1 MNSVNWLL
9 IRRSLSVRIAACVML
24 FALLPHSSADA
35 EVIAVTNVRIDTRS
49 EEGVI
54 ESGSVVIRDGI
65 IESVGKEIEIP
76 DNAKVID
83 GGGATLTPGLIDS
96 QSRLWLTPTSRSD
109 TSSTAA
115 LRTVDGLDPFDQA
128 FQEVVR
134 QGVTSVAVAPADRGR
149 LGGSV
154 ALVAAG
160 PTNSVF
166 AIPSREDFEKEEAK
180 EPEAAPAKTSKPVKP
195 AVKAKP
201 VTEKAGGADKKEPTV
216 AEKRAAML
224 QRLNAAK
231 AMAAQEKKDEK
242 QPETTKK
249 DDNSK
254 GDEKKKDDEKSK
266 GGEDDEEEKIEV
278 PYSIARP
285 PVPYTIGKQGWV
297 LAADAAVQA
306 SLGIAATDG
315 RSRISEFDG
324 LKKSL
329 TDAEAYHK
337 KWDEY
342 RSWKAKQDKLPPDQR
357 AKVEAKKPM
366 TMEERR
372 AEFMKRIAA
381 MRAQRSGAT
390 PTPKPEPK
398 KEAEE
403 KKDESKSAEKKEDD
417 KKKSEKDKVVPK
429 PDFDPAKDRLRPILK
444 GEIPLR
450 ITVTDNASLKRVLEL
465 AEIADCR
472 LILVQASNLAGDALE
487 SVNWPIIAGPWVGQ
501 DAETTQ
507 FWADQIK
514 AGAKRV
520 CIGTFGGSSG
530 DSSTLRMQAAAA
542 VAAGVDVDAALDA
555 VTRSAAEVLGVGDW
569 LGQIQPGYR
578 ADLALF
584 GGDPLDPATPVLR
597 TIVAGET
604 VYRSPLP
611 TLPHDESGE
620 VVEIDDELLERLGD
634 LSMPSSYVLASNRIL
649 RPSGEFGAGHVTV
662 ADGVIQSV
670 TFATNDGEE
679 SGEGLDES
687 LPVLNL
693 GDLVL
698 TPGLVTAHLGLS
710 SGSDTSEPDSSYYV
724 AANGLNLQSAS
735 VRGLVESGVLFAAVA
750 PPSSNVLAGQVSGVR
765 LAAADPVVDISI
777 ADKMVVGAQ
786 ARRSD
791 RFPASME
798 GQFEFIRRRF
808 AGEMQSNRMEMP
820 AMIAAKMRDEANARL
835 DALSSGHRIAMI
847 EAQTPAEL
855 RGSMR
860 LIKSMNLNARLLLPT
875 ELKSIQKQVEAD
887 RIGLII
893 RPVRPTDPGW
903 YLEEVTQ
910 AASAGCQ
917 IGIAAQDAASL
928 RATAALMVGQG
939 VEPPRAMK
947 MLTSE
952 AATCA
957 GMPTGSA
964 TIAVGQPADLVIWSG
979 PPYKMT
985 SRCLGVLSDGKMID
999 QDDRVPEDLSAD
1011 ATPTTIPAS

>member
-9 IRRSLSVRIAACVML
+9 IRRTFSVRIAVLAMVL
-24 FALLPHSSADA
+24 ALLLCSSADA
-35 EVIAVTNVRIDTRS
+35 ETLAVTNVRIDTRS
-49 EEGVI
+49 EAGVI
-54 ESGSVVIRDGI
+54 ESGAVVICDGV
-65 IESVGKEIEIP
+65 IEAVGKDVKIP
-76 DNAKVID
+76 EDAQVID

-96 QSRLWLTPTSRSD
+96 QSRLWLTATSQSD

-115 LRTVDGLDPFDQA
+115 LRTVDGLDPFDESYH
-128 FQEVVR
+128 EVVR
-134 QGVTSVAVAPADRGR
+134 QGVTAVAVAPADRGR

-154 ALVAAG
+154 AVVAAA
-160 PTNSVF
+160 PTKSIF
-166 AIPSREDFEKEEAK
+166 AIPSRESFEKED
-180 EPEAAPAKTSKPVKP
+180 AAETPDATPKKREGKPAP
-195 AVKAKP
+195 AVKATPEAK
-201 VTEKAGGADKKEPTV
+201 KAGEPEKKEPTP
-216 AEKRAAML
+216 ADKRAALL
-224 QRLNAAK
+224 QRINAAK
-231 AMAAQEKKDEK
+231 AKAAEDKKDEK
-242 QPETTKK
+242 KPEATKEK
-249 DDNSK
+249 EDDSKK
-254 GDEKKKDDEKSK
+254 GDDKKDDEKSK
-266 GGEDDEEEKIEV
+266 DEKDDDEEKIEV
-278 PYSIARP
+278 PYSITRP
-285 PVPYTIGKQGWV
+285 PVPYTVGKQGWV
-297 LAADAAVQA
+297 LCADAAIQA

-315 RSRISEFDG
+315 RSRISEFSA

-357 AKVEAKKPM
+357 AKVETKKPM

-372 AEFMKRIAA
+372 AEFMKRLAA

-390 PTPKPEPK
+390 PKPEPK
-398 KEAEE
+398 KEPEA
-403 KKDESKSAEKKEDD
+403 KKDDKKEDSKSGDKKDDD

-450 ITVTDNASLKRVLEL
+450 ITVTDDASLKRVLEL
-465 AEIADCR
+465 AEIADCQ
-472 LILVQASNLAGDALE
+472 LILVQASDLSADAME

-501 DAETTQ
+501 DDETTQ
-507 FWADQIK
+507 FWSDQVK

-520 CIGTFGGSSG
+520 CIGTFGGSS
-530 DSSTLRMQAAAA
+530 TLRMQVAAA
-542 VAAGVDVDAALDA
+542 VAAGLDADAALDA

-597 TIVAGET
+597 TMVAGET
-604 VYRSPLP
+604 VYRSPVP
-611 TLPHDESGE
+611 TLPTDESAD
-620 VVEIDDELLERLGD
+620 VVSVEEELLERLGD
-634 LSMPSSYVLASNRIL
+634 LSMPTEYVLASNRIL
-649 RPSGEFGAGHVTV
+649 RPSGKFRAGHVTV
-662 ADGVIQSV
+662 VDGMIKSV
-670 TFATNDGEE
+670 TFTPKDGEK
-679 SGEGLDES
+679 GKDGVDDS

-724 AANGLNLQSAS
+724 AANGLDFQSAR

-765 LAAADPVVDISI
+765 LAAADPIVDVSI
-777 ADKMVVGAQ
+777 ADKMVVGVQ
-786 ARRSD
+786 ARRTD

-808 AGEMQSNRMEMP
+808 AGEMDSNRMEMP
-820 AMIAAKMRDEANARL
+820 AMIATKMRDEANARL
-835 DALSSGHRIAMI
+835 DALSSGHRIAII

-887 RIGLII
+887 KVGLII

-903 YLEEVTQ
+903 YLDEIAQ

-917 IGIAAQDAASL
+917 IGIAASDAGSL
-928 RATAALMVGQG
+928 RSTAALMVGQG
-939 VEPPRAMK
+939 VKPQRAMK

-999 QDDRVPEDLSAD
+999 QDDRVAEDLSAD
-1011 ATPTTIPAS
+1011 ATPTKVPAS